1 MTYFFAF
8 LGSAAIALSF
18 RMPLRAVPAA
28 GLAGVLGWF
37 GYHGLTLLFGA
48 SPMLSAFVG
57 ALLVGTAGELFARKL
72 REPTTMFIVPG
83 LFPLVPG
90 LMAYS
95 GMLFLARE
103 EMVAASQM
111 LTRAAFY
118 AGALAA
124 GLALPPA
131 IMRRRR

>member
-8 LGSAAIALSF
+8 LGSAAIAVSF
-18 RMPLRAVPAA
+18 RIPLRAVPAA
-28 GLAGVLGWF
+28 GVAGVLGWL
-37 GYHGLTLLFGA
+37 GYDVLIRLFGA

-57 ALLVGTAGELFARKL
+57 ALLVGTAGELFARRL
-72 REPTTMFIVPG
+72 REPTLMFIVPG
-83 LFPLVPG
+83 LFPVLPG

-95 GMLFLARE
+95 GMLYLARE
-103 EMVAASQM
+103 EMVAAGQM

-131 IMRRRR
+131 IMRRRH